1 MKAEVLFVGAIVRV
15 NRDGLCI
22 KKDTI
27 VEVRAVDADDKLIE
41 KGLIGSAHCRP
52 LDDNQFE
59 GGIWCEYLDPTPLT
73 AEILEKNGWRKEFDK
88 KPYMTFYHLEDE
100 KYWLMW
106 CISEHTLDVQRQNKT
121 LLDRYNLCAERAII
135 ACDYVHQLQNALRLC
150 GIRKEIEL

>member
-1 MKAEVLFVGAIVRV
+1 MKANELFTGALARV

-59 GGIWCEYLDPTPLT
+59 GGIWCEYLDPIPLT
-73 AEILEKNGWRKEFDK
+73 PEILEKNGFSNN
-88 KPYMTFYHLEDE
+88 YIEDDLS
-100 KYWLMW
+100 YA
-106 CISEHTLDVQRQNKT
+106 TDAGGDVIGVHIVAGKWIMDEMYLN
-121 LLDRYNLCAERAII
+121 
-135 ACDYVHQLQNALRLC
+135 YVNQLQLAFRLC
-150 GIRKEIEL
+150 GIEKEIVL